1 MASCVTS
8 KRVILMQEA
17 GKNGIPQ
24 YTDTLSYE
32 DYQLRIGDRMYI
44 YVYSVDERINKMFNA
59 SGAGVSSHM
68 MRQSTGGTGYD
79 LYTYEVRDDGTIDF
93 PMVGDVLVRGLTT
106 REVKRAIE
114 NELSGFVKNYGDYQ
128 MISVEV
134 NIVSRRFSVIS
145 DRGSGT
151 FSIPKEKIT
160 IFEALAMAGDIGDFG
175 DRSQVRIVREKEGVT
190 DIKQRAFAGC
200 ETLEY
205 IKIPDSVTTMGSNTF
220 DGCVALK
227 RVYIGKNLTAIPT
240 HAFNDCKSLEAVLL
254 EGTKIEYIGVGAFM
268 NCESLTKVEFS
279 PNVEYIGTHAFM
291 SCYELTSAVLPQALI
306 AMGYGAFSFCTKLA
320 KLSVAKGNKEL
331 LEVINKVLTNL
342 IESGKIEEY
351 IVYYSTEVTGD

>member
-1 MASCVTS
+1 MRKSFLLLLLPLFMMASCVTS
-8 KRVILMQEA
+8 RRVNLMQEA
-17 GKNGIPQ
+17 GKHGIPE
-24 YTDTLSYE
+24 YADTLSYE

-68 MRQSTGGTGYD
+68 MRQSIGGTGYD

-190 DIKQRAFAGC
+190 DIKTFDVRSNDIINSEFYYIEPNDVIYIQR
-200 ETLEY
+200 
-205 IKIPDSVTTMGSNTF
+205 IKGQSFGINSVTTTISV
-220 DGCVALK
+220 VATTLAFGGF
-227 RVYIGKNLTAIPT
+227 VYGLVTRIIN
-240 HAFNDCKSLEAVLL
+240 S
-254 EGTKIEYIGVGAFM
+254 
-268 NCESLTKVEFS
+268 VEDS
-279 PNVEYIGTHAFM
+279 
-291 SCYELTSAVLPQALI
+291 Q
-306 AMGYGAFSFCTKLA
+306 
-320 KLSVAKGNKEL
+320 
-331 LEVINKVLTNL
+331 
-342 IESGKIEEY
+342 
-351 IVYYSTEVTGD
+351 TE